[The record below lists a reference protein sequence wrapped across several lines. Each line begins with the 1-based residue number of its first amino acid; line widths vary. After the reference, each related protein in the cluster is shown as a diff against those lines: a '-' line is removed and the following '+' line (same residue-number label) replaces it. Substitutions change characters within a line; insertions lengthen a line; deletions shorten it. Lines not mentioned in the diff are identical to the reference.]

1 MANPQVRVGVGVFI
15 LASSN
20 ELANNPRFLVGKRM
34 NSHGAGTYALPGG
47 HLEFGE
53 TPEECAARETLEE
66 TGLKISPAQ
75 FLTAT
80 NDYMPAENKHYITMF
95 TICVREK
102 DSDEPQVLEPEK
114 CEGWDWVSWEE
125 LMDWV
130 KVESE
135 AEEDEVLERKLF
147 LPLLNLTHAT
157 YANVKMPLG
166 WERINNK
173 KSTPNKNIVFIK
185 PRAGPDEAI
194 SKDYLER
201 IAAQCLP
208 IMNRNYLAVASLEEY
223 EPNLEFWGRNFNNG
237 EIIQLVLKSPSTG
250 RWLPFKFVQM
260 VMMHELAHCKEMN
273 HGPGFWK
280 VRNGYASEMKELWA
294 KDYTGDG
301 LWGKGVLLENG
312 MFTRDTL
319 DEGEILPEH
328 MCGGT
333 FKSRGRKKRKAKPKI
348 TYKEQKERRIRK
360 KFGVNGTT
368 LGADDKVKVKLE
380 NGKKP
385 VGKPRIAGS
394 ARGRELRAAA
404 ALARFEV
411 KKEEP
416 QIKDEELVTDSE
428 TESEDEV
435 HIKAEPDDA
444 VDIDGSRL
452 VDSKGHGMVR
462 VCDDEDK
469 DDDNVKNELREL
481 QSMHSQA
488 QLSQST
494 KVDSQPKAAVSSI
507 PQSSKPTKSSDLST
521 NSRGSKPSK
530 TIGKRI
536 LQDTGQ
542 GSGSSSS
549 KPKLTENVPPT
560 IMSKISVS
568 PVEASCP
575 VCSVINNPMSLTCTV
590 CSNVLKPDFVP
601 NAWKCNSATCK
612 GGEYINAGDVGLCG
626 VCGNRKS

>member
-1 MANPQVRVGVGVFI
+1 
-15 LASSN
+15 
-20 ELANNPRFLVGKRM
+20 
-34 NSHGAGTYALPGG
+34 
-47 HLEFGE
+47 
-53 TPEECAARETLEE
+53 
-66 TGLKISPAQ
+66 
-75 FLTAT
+75 
-80 NDYMPAENKHYITMF
+80 
-95 TICVREK
+95 
-102 DSDEPQVLEPEK
+102 
-114 CEGWDWVSWEE
+114 
-125 LMDWV
+125 
-130 KVESE
+130 
-135 AEEDEVLERKLF
+135 
-147 LPLLNLTHAT
+147 
-157 YANVKMPLG
+157 MPLG

-185 PRAGPDEAI
+185 PRPGPEEAI

-208 IMNRNYLAVASLEEY
+208 IMNRNYLAVVSLEEY

-319 DEGEILPEH
+319 DEGEVLPEH

-333 FKSRGRKKRKAKPKI
+333 FKSRGGKKRKAKPKI
-348 TYKEQKERRIRK
+348 TYKEQKERRIKK
-360 KFGVNGTT
+360 KFGVNGTA
-368 LGADDKVKVKLE
+368 LGADEEVKVKLE
-380 NGKKP
+380 KGKKP
-385 VGKPRIAGS
+385 VGKPRVAGS

-435 HIKAEPDDA
+435 RIKAEPDDA

-481 QSMHSQA
+481 QSMHGQA
-488 QLSQST
+488 RLSGT
-494 KVDSQPKAAVSSI
+494 AKVHSQPKAAALSI
-507 PQSSKPTKSSDLST
+507 PQSSKPTKSSDPST
-521 NSRGSKPSK
+521 NSQNSKSSQPRGPRPTSKN
-530 TIGKRI
+530 T
-536 LQDTGQ
+536 
-542 GSGSSSS
+542 GSSSS
-549 KPKLTENVPPT
+549 NPNPKENLLPT
-560 IMSKISVS
+560 TTSKSPAS
-568 PVEASCP
+568 PVVASCP
-575 VCSVINNPMSLTCTV
+575 VCSVVNDPTALTCTV
-590 CSNVLKPDFVP
+590 CSNVLKPDSVP
-601 NAWKCNSATCK
+601 NSWKCNSSACQ

>member
-1 MANPQVRVGVGVFI
+1 
-15 LASSN
+15 
-20 ELANNPRFLVGKRM
+20 
-34 NSHGAGTYALPGG
+34 
-47 HLEFGE
+47 
-53 TPEECAARETLEE
+53 
-66 TGLKISPAQ
+66 
-75 FLTAT
+75 
-80 NDYMPAENKHYITMF
+80 
-95 TICVREK
+95 
-102 DSDEPQVLEPEK
+102 
-114 CEGWDWVSWEE
+114 
-125 LMDWV
+125 
-130 KVESE
+130 
-135 AEEDEVLERKLF
+135 
-147 LPLLNLTHAT
+147 
-157 YANVKMPLG
+157 MPLG

-185 PRAGPDEAI
+185 PRPGPDEAI

-208 IMNRNYLAVASLEEY
+208 IMNRNYLAVVSLEEY
-223 EPNLEFWGRNFNNG
+223 EPNLEFW
-237 EIIQLVLKSPSTG
+237 
-250 RWLPFKFVQM
+250 
-260 VMMHELAHCKEMN
+260 
-273 HGPGFWK
+273 GFWK

-319 DEGEILPEH
+319 DEGEVLPEH

-333 FKSRGRKKRKAKPKI
+333 FKSRGGKKRKVKPKI

-360 KFGVNGTT
+360 KFGVNGTA
-368 LGADDKVKVKLE
+368 LGADEEVKVKLE
-380 NGKKP
+380 KGKKP
-385 VGKPRIAGS
+385 VGKPRVAGS

-428 TESEDEV
+428 SESEDEV
-435 HIKAEPDDA
+435 HIKAELDDA

-481 QSMHSQA
+481 QSMHIQT
-488 QLSQST
+488 QLSRT
-494 KVDSQPKAAVSSI
+494 AKVDSQPKAAVSSK
-507 PQSSKPTKSSDLST
+507 PQSSKPTKSSDPSRKP
-521 NSRGSKPSK
+521 RGSKSSK
-530 TIGKRI
+530 PIAGAR
-536 LQDTGQ
+536 QDTG
-542 GSGSSSS
+542 SISSNPN
-549 KPKLTENVPPT
+549 PKENILPT
-560 IMSKISVS
+560 TMSKLPAS
-568 PVEASCP
+568 PAVASCP
-575 VCSVINNPMSLTCTV
+575 VCSVVNDPTALTCTV

-601 NAWKCNSATCK
+601 NSWKCNSSTCE
-612 GGEYINAGDVGLCG
+612 GGKYINAGDVGLCG